1 MNVLGS
7 GLASADRD
15 EDALVV
21 KEAELSMLRRI
32 GACEEDLLVVQGNIA
47 TTYRALGRLEEA
59 LSLRQDVYSATLK
72 LLGGDNIDTLLEANN
87 YGNCLRQLK
96 RFEEARLLL
105 RKNIPVAQR
114 VLGAGNE
121 QTLRLRWNY
130 ARALYEDDGAT
141 LDNLREAV
149 TRLEDTAR
157 IAKRV
162 LGGAHPLT
170 VNIED
175 ELQEARA
182 VLRARETPP
191 SGGPEVLQT
200 ADDLAAYFG
209 GS

>member
-1 MNVLGS
+1 M
-7 GLASADRD
+7 
-15 EDALVV
+15 
-21 KEAELSMLRRI
+21 
-32 GACEEDLLVVQGNIA
+32 
-47 TTYRALGRLEEA
+47 RA
-59 LSLRQDVYSATLK
+59 
-72 LLGGDNIDTLLEANN
+72 
-87 YGNCLRQLK
+87 
-96 RFEEARLLL
+96 
-105 RKNIPVAQR
+105 
-114 VLGAGNE
+114 
-121 QTLRLRWNY
+121 NY